1 MIHSPVSTPVPV
13 ASADALWREISE
25 AAHESCLA
33 KCTGRHRD
41 ARQLMEHT
49 LPLVIREWS
58 QVCGLPMAE
67 RKERLRKL
75 FAQVQERVASAVI
88 SRRLAEEGL
97 PPEERRNRAL
107 GRPMQLS
114 RRIPIHDV
122 AGMIDALNEMEQR
135 WNPAAARPQPA
146 VLTAPTRSQSLS
158 NRALVTA

>member
-1 MIHSPVSTPVPV
+1 MAAPMIHVPATTPIPV

-41 ARQLMEHT
+41 ARRLMEHT

-58 QVCGLPMAE
+58 QACGLPVSE

-75 FAQVQERVASAVI
+75 FEQVQERVASAVI
-88 SRRLAEEGL
+88 SRRLAEESL
-97 PPEERRNRAL
+97 PAEERRSRVL
-107 GRPMQLS
+107 GRPLQLT
-114 RRIPIHDV
+114 RRIPIADV

-135 WNPAAARPQPA
+135 WNP
-146 VLTAPTRSQSLS
+146 TAGSRVSRTLS
-158 NRALVTA
+158 KPALVTA